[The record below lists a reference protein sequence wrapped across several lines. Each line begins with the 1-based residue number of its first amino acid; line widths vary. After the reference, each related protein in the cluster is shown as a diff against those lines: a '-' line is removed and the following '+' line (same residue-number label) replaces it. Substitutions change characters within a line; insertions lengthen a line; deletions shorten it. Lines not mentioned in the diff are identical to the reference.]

1 MRTLFAVA
9 TAVAV
14 LLVGSGLG
22 EDSPAPSGA
31 GPGRAPQDAA
41 ERQVPPPPAAQ
52 PPSAPPADAT
62 ATAPLLQQAAHGDG
76 DSWRDTAGTEYRL
89 GLVNAPE
96 QDECFGAEAT
106 AERRRRIAAG
116 FRAVAYD
123 VDRYGRSVSV
133 VTTADGQN
141 LNVHLARHGFV
152 DDRYLADFRHEH
164 PALAA
169 QLDTAFAEA
178 RAQGRG
184 LWSACAAGQRA
195 APSAPAA
202 SPAPAAAPAAAGQPG
217 CHPDYVTCL
226 RVAGDGSGNGGGND
240 LDCGDVPGAVQA
252 RQPGVDPYRL
262 DADGDGV
269 GCDT

>member
-14 LLVGSGLG
+14 LLVGSSLND
-22 EDSPAPSGA
+22 DSPAPSGVS
-31 GPGRAPQDAA
+31 PGGAAQDEA
-41 ERQVPPPPAAQ
+41 ERQVPAPPAAQ
-52 PPSAPPADAT
+52 PPTSAPPAGRVAAT
-62 ATAPLLQQAAHGDG
+62 PPLLQQAAHGDG

-106 AERRRRIAAG
+106 AERRRQIAAG
-116 FRAVAYD
+116 FRAAVYD
-123 VDRYGRSVSV
+123 VDRYGRSVSA
-133 VTTADGQN
+133 VTTAHGEN

-152 DDRYLADFRHEH
+152 DDRYLADFRHEN
-164 PALAA
+164 PSLAA
-169 QLDTAFAEA
+169 ELDVAFGEA

-184 LWSACAAGQRA
+184 LWSACATGQQA
-195 APSAPAA
+195 AP
-202 SPAPAAAPAAAGQPG
+202 PAPAAAPAAAARPG
-217 CHPDYVTCL
+217 CHPAYVTCIP
-226 RVAGDGSGNGGGND
+226 VAGDGSGNGGGND
-240 LDCGDVPGAVQA
+240 LDCGDVQGAVQA